1 LTLDEQNTQLLQKD
15 WLTTGLLEESE
26 ALFQSLLEIKA
37 NNQNKCDPIA
47 FQHKIAKLFPP
58 GRIFAS
64 FKQLDQAADM
74 FHGAW
79 AVKKTTH
86 SKSIQCAYS
95 SAHDKESRKHAD
107 PSKR

>member
-15 WLTTGLLEESE
+15 WLTTGHVEEIE
-26 ALFQSLLEIKA
+26 ALFPSSSMIKA
-37 NNQNKCDPIA
+37 NNDNKRDPTA

-74 FHGAW
+74 FLGAW

-86 SKSIQCAYS
+86 FKSIQCA
-95 SAHDKESRKHAD
+95 
-107 PSKR
+107 